1 MLPFEKSL
9 NYRKDNEDY
18 YYVLYLLH
26 VSQNW
31 ISFLLNIAW
40 LGHNSVSIKTSFTK
54 LTINFILT

>member
-26 VSQNW
+26 VSQN
-31 ISFLLNIAW
+31 F
-40 LGHNSVSIKTSFTK
+40 IKKIIIFGYK
-54 LTINFILT
+54 